1 MKTENAAAES
11 GLLKMRLDNVW
22 RRADKLLF
30 RDLKK
35 HQQSEASIDSMTQ
48 RFLAIFREI
57 KGLIDASG
65 PTDLEK
71 RTLGRL
77 VSLLVEACASVVLRK
92 HFCLVQSGKLA
103 SSILLTTA
111 YGREILMLFL
121 LDAAE
126 AKGYDKVAY
135 HDGRQPLWTLREKWE
150 EADKGYLLKSK
161 TAIAAL
167 IELRRRYFC
176 KVLTTAWGL
185 SEAEVE
191 EPVFIRGLV
200 ELKIEQ
206 KPPMTKARKDVA
218 VLTQSILRVLLKS
231 LDASVFQFSETI
243 VKIKQQAVQ
252 VQNHAVED
260 FGWIHANNSS
270 DLRRAYLTAKRF
282 REAGGSGRLT
292 EECNLRADLTW
303 YGVICQLAG
312 KKDVGTAGMLR
323 DAFAPGWGGD
333 LKNFQGL
340 LNECAVPW
348 TRLKNGVRPRKSAL
362 ENGVLPPIKRKVI

>member
-1 MKTENAAAES
+1 
-11 GLLKMRLDNVW
+11 MRLDNVW

-135 HDGRQPLWTLREKWE
+135 HDGRQPLWTL
-150 EADKGYLLKSK
+150 
-161 TAIAAL
+161 
-167 IELRRRYFC
+167 
-176 KVLTTAWGL
+176 
-185 SEAEVE
+185 
-191 EPVFIRGLV
+191 
-200 ELKIEQ
+200 
-206 KPPMTKARKDVA
+206 
-218 VLTQSILRVLLKS
+218 
-231 LDASVFQFSETI
+231 
-243 VKIKQQAVQ
+243 
-252 VQNHAVED
+252 
-260 FGWIHANNSS
+260 
-270 DLRRAYLTAKRF
+270 
-282 REAGGSGRLT
+282 
-292 EECNLRADLTW
+292 
-303 YGVICQLAG
+303 
-312 KKDVGTAGMLR
+312 
-323 DAFAPGWGGD
+323 
-333 LKNFQGL
+333 
-340 LNECAVPW
+340 
-348 TRLKNGVRPRKSAL
+348 
-362 ENGVLPPIKRKVI
+362 